1 MNTTMLEKVN
11 KYVEHKRG
19 LGYKLQTESFMLRS
33 FARYAD
39 QHAPRKPLT
48 VKLALDWATQPKT
61 KSETY
66 HAKRLDALRAFARHQ
81 ATFEPTTQIP
91 PCKVLGPSYSR
102 ISPHIY
108 TNEETI
114 ALMCA
119 ALSIKPHATSS
130 TRTNPIRNATLIG
143 LLACTGMRIGEVLAL
158 NNKDVDLA
166 DGIITVRESKSM
178 PMRLVPIM
186 GCTVRKLRQY
196 QEARDQFFGQAH
208 ESGAFFRSSWDR
220 PLSYDSFFVA
230 FGSILER
237 AGLNNREVSGRH
249 PRIHD
254 FRHTFACNHLLRAY
268 RENRDI
274 DDAVHGL
281 SVYLGHA
288 NIQSTYWYLTGVPVL
303 FEQCVMRFESQFS
316 SSRNGAKQ

>member
-11 KYVEHKRG
+11 KYVEHKLG
-19 LGYKLQTESFMLRS
+19 LGYKLRTESFMLRS

-39 QHAPRKPLT
+39 QHAPGRPLT

-66 HAKRLDALRAFARHQ
+66 HAKRMDALRAFARHQ
-81 ATFEPTTQIP
+81 AAFEPDTEIP
-91 PCKVLGPSYSR
+91 PKKILGLSCSR

-114 ALMCA
+114 ALMQA
-119 ALSIKPHATSS
+119 ALSIKSLAVCA
-130 TRTNPIRNATLIG
+130 RANPIRNATIIG

-158 NNKDVDLA
+158 KNKDADLVQ
-166 DGIITVRESKSM
+166 GIITVRESKSM
-178 PMRLVPIM
+178 PMRLVPITQ
-186 GCTVRKLRQY
+186 CTVRKLRQY
-196 QEARDQFFGQAH
+196 QEARDQCFGRQH
-208 ESGAFFRSSWDR
+208 ESGAFFLSSWDR
-220 PLSYDSFFVA
+220 PLSYASFFVA

-237 AGLNNREVSGRH
+237 AGLNIKQVSGRY
-249 PRIHD
+249 PRMHD

-274 DDAVHGL
+274 DDAVHEL

-288 NIQSTYWYLTGVPVL
+288 NIQSTYWYLTGIPVL
-303 FEQCVMRFESQFS
+303 FEQCVVRFESQFS
-316 SSRNGAKQ
+316 SSRNGVRQ

>member
-1 MNTTMLEKVN
+1 MNTSMVEKVN
-11 KYVEHKRG
+11 SYIDHKLG
-19 LGYKLQTESFMLRS
+19 LGYIYRTESFMLRS
-33 FARYAD
+33 FANYAD
-39 QHAPRKPLT
+39 QYAPGKPLT
-48 VKLALDWATQPKT
+48 IKLALEWATQPQT

-81 ATFEPTTQIP
+81 ATFEPDIEIP
-91 PCKVLGPSYSR
+91 PGKILGPSCSR
-102 ISPHIY
+102 VSPHIY

-114 ALMCA
+114 ALMRA
-119 ALSIKPHATSS
+119 ALSIKPLALCAK
-130 TRTNPIRNATLIG
+130 TNPVRNATLIG
-143 LLACTGMRIGEVLAL
+143 LLACTGMRVGEVLAL
-158 NNKDVDLA
+158 KNKDVDLA

-186 GCTVRKLRQY
+186 ECTVRKLLQY
-196 QEARDQFFGQAH
+196 QEARDQCFGQAH

-220 PLSYDSFFVA
+220 PLSYASFLVG

-237 AGLNNREVSGRH
+237 AGLNNKEASGRQ

-268 RENRDI
+268 RKNRNI
-274 DDAVHGL
+274 DDAVHEL

-288 NIQSTYWYLTGVPVL
+288 NLQSTYWYLTGIPVL
-303 FEQCVMRFESQFS
+303 FEQCVMRFESQS
-316 SSRNGAKQ
+316 ISRRNGVKR